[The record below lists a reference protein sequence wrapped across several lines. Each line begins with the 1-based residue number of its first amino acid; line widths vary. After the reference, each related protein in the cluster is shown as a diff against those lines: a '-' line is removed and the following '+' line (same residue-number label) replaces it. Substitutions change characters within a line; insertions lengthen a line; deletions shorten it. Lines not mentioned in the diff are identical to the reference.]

1 MSANFNVMLFG
12 SEIKMSKE
20 QSNVS
25 KHGYRKK
32 VWNYMMDNDLV
43 NFPSIVYHRI
53 PNFKGAEEAAKR
65 LSELEE
71 FKKARVLKVNPDKPQ
86 EPVRLLALETGKE
99 ILVPIPRL
107 KSGLFFH
114 VVPVTPDGAA
124 APTQQTLKAM
134 ATRFGIETHGKSVSI
149 DADIKVDLVVLGSV
163 CVSREGYRIGK
174 GEGFSDLEFAIMMRM
189 KAVNDDTVV
198 VTTVHD
204 YQLIDK
210 FEDGLF
216 ERHDVPVDIIVTPT
230 QTIFVNDKLKK
241 PEGIFWNIL
250 TPRRIKTMQI
260 LQILKD
266 IDEKEGKEV
275 ILKADEPN
283 NAKPR
288 RFEKNWKRTKGKK
301 NLKVKKESEIKLIN
315 ENDEKENETE
325 IKAEEK
331 KKEVKKNRRR
341 RRPQKQTEKIDTE
354 KNEVEKTDKPKESKV
369 RKPAKL
375 KPKPQIDFSLKLSNI
390 GSDVRVRDLKSALSQ
405 RGISPT
411 SIAWRGQRGFCYLH
425 FGKLRGKNN
434 TPNKPVQVDSIVANL
449 QQLYVGNNGN
459 HGGDSNIT
467 NDKFIIVEPAK
478 PITRIET
485 TDVSAV

>member
-1 MSANFNVMLFG
+1 
-12 SEIKMSKE
+12 MSKE
-20 QSNVS
+20 QTGNVS

-230 QTIFVNDKLKK
+230 QTIF
-241 PEGIFWNIL
+241 
-250 TPRRIKTMQI
+250 
-260 LQILKD
+260 
-266 IDEKEGKEV
+266 
-275 ILKADEPN
+275 
-283 NAKPR
+283 PR

>member
-1 MSANFNVMLFG
+1 
-12 SEIKMSKE
+12 MSKE

-25 KHGYRKK
+25 KHSHRKK

-43 NFPSIVYHRI
+43 NFPSVVYHRI
-53 PNFKGAEEAAKR
+53 PNFKGADEAAKR
-65 LSELEE
+65 LAELEE

-86 EPVRLLALETGKE
+86 EPVRLLALEAGKE

-114 VVPVTPDGAA
+114 VVPVTPNGAA
-124 APTQQTLKAM
+124 TPTQQNLKAM
-134 ATRFGIETHGKSVSI
+134 ATRFGIETHGKPVGI

-163 CVSREGYRIGK
+163 CVSREGFRIGK
-174 GEGFSDLEFAIMMRM
+174 GEGFADLEFAMMMRM
-189 KAVNDDTVV
+189 KAVDDNTVV

-204 YQLIDK
+204 CQLVDK
-210 FEDGLF
+210 FEEGLF
-216 ERHDVPVDIIVTPT
+216 ERHDVPVDIIITPT
-230 QTIFVNDKLKK
+230 QTIFVS
-241 PEGIFWNIL
+241 
-250 TPRRIKTMQI
+250 
-260 LQILKD
+260 
-266 IDEKEGKEV
+266 EKEGKDV

-283 NAKPR
+283 NSKPR

-301 NLKVKKESEIKLIN
+301 NLKVKKDSEIKLIT
-315 ENDEKENETE
+315 ENNEKENENKNETT
-325 IKAEEK
+325 KAEEE

-341 RRPQKQTEKIDTE
+341 RRPQKQTDKIDTG
-354 KNEVEKTDKPKESKV
+354 KNEEKTDKPKENKG
-369 RKPAKL
+369 RKL

-434 TPNKPVQVDSIVANL
+434 TRNEPVQVDSIVANL